1 MILVLAGP
9 DPKFIQDDP
18 EGVKVF
24 ADLCSFYQSL
34 GEKYK
39 SIQDSI
45 YIMSIPMDNTD
56 QNAFIVNA
64 LQRMSSIVIQN
75 SLMEGFGL
83 TVTEAMY
90 KGTPMIASN
99 VGGIKTQVTHQ
110 QNGIMINDPSDYKS
124 VAHAINLMIEN
135 GETQMTKYAI
145 AGKKSVINNFLIW
158 SQCRNYM
165 DMLNVVMS
173 AKQRKKRSVDMEDDD
188 YKESESNF
196 VQLDMLQTV
205 DKMIQML

>member
-45 YIMSIPMDNTD
+45 YILSIPMDNTD

-64 LQRMSSIVIQN
+64 LQRLSSIVIQN

-99 VGGIKTQVTHQ
+99 VGGIKTQVFHKA
-110 QNGIMINDPSDYKS
+110 NGIVIYDPNDYKS
-124 VAHAINLMIEN
+124 VARAINLMVEN
-135 GETQMTKYAI
+135 GSAQMIKYAI
-145 AGKKSVINNFLIW
+145 AGKKSVVNNFLIW

-165 DMLNVVMS
+165 DMLSMLMG
-173 AKQRKKRSVDMEDDD
+173 KQNKRDIEDMKEEYDDD
-188 YKESESNF
+188 DKKDES
-196 VQLDMLQTV
+196 
-205 DKMIQML
+205 KCC

>member
-9 DPKFIQDDP
+9 DPKSIQDDP

-24 ADLCSFYQSL
+24 GDLCSFYQSL
-34 GEKYK
+34 GNKYK
-39 SIQDSI
+39 AIQEQI

-56 QNAFIVNA
+56 QNAFVVNA
-64 LQRMSSIVIQN
+64 LQRLSSIVIQN

-99 VGGIKTQVTHQ
+99 VGGIKTQVFHK
-110 QNGIMINDPSDYKS
+110 QNGIMIYDPTDYKS

-135 GETQMTKYAI
+135 GQTQMKKYAI
-145 AGKKSVINNFLIW
+145 AGKENVIHKFLIW

-165 DMLNVVMS
+165 DMLMNHIP
-173 AKQRKKRSVDMEDDD
+173 KRS
-188 YKESESNF
+188 K
-196 VQLDMLQTV
+196 L
-205 DKMIQML
+205 